1 MIGFW
6 CTTTEGVE
14 VWDDIGWC
22 AATKDVEVQNDIGW
36 RATAKGVEV
45 WNDKGK
51 HKLPFL
57 TINSFMYSNENKK
70 DGQIRM
76 KFEKVQFVYI
86 DINYLEYLHG

>member
-14 VWDDIGWC
+14 VWD
-22 AATKDVEVQNDIGW
+22 DIGW

-51 HKLPFL
+51 HKLPF
-57 TINSFMYSNENKK
+57 F
-70 DGQIRM
+70 
-76 KFEKVQFVYI
+76 
-86 DINYLEYLHG
+86 

>member
-1 MIGFW
+1 MIFLKICHIIIIQEIVIFSTIVVLRVMMIGFW

-51 HKLPFL
+51 HKRPF
-57 TINSFMYSNENKK
+57 F
-70 DGQIRM
+70 
-76 KFEKVQFVYI
+76 
-86 DINYLEYLHG
+86 

>member
-1 MIGFW
+1 MIFLKICHIIIIQEIVIFSTIVVLRVMMIGFW
-6 CTTTEGVE
+6 CTPTEGVE

-51 HKLPFL
+51 HKLPF
-57 TINSFMYSNENKK
+57 F
-70 DGQIRM
+70 
-76 KFEKVQFVYI
+76 
-86 DINYLEYLHG
+86 